1 MKLSDNTKVIIR
13 AAYKSGL
20 IDFETY
26 NTICKKYKM

>member
-1 MKLSDNTKVIIR
+1 MKISNNTKVIIR

-26 NTICKKYKM
+26 NEICKKYKI

>member
-26 NTICKKYKM
+26 STICKKYKM

>member
-1 MKLSDNTKVIIR
+1 MKISDNTKIIIR

-26 NTICKKYKM
+26 SEICKRYKM